1 MLNIDCCLT
10 LIVAFSFIWA
20 LKKVIGG
27 HAKLPPGPRG
37 LPLVGYL
44 PFLGHNL
51 HHLFMELAGVYG
63 PIYKLSLGNKL
74 CVIINSPSLA
84 REVVREHDTT
94 FANRNPNRAALV
106 FSYGGNDIAFSPYG
120 PKWQFLR
127 KILVRKML
135 SKANLDNFYALR
147 RNVMLKMLKEVYRKS
162 CEDVAINVGELAFV
176 TVIDMISSM
185 FWGGT
190 LEEEKGNSVAVE
202 FRTVASQ
209 LVDIMGKPNVS
220 DFFPVIAK
228 LDLQGIE
235 RKIKKV
241 RREMDNIYNLVIE
254 RAREGLKQSA
264 RKDFLQFLLK
274 YRDEDTGKS
283 ISVAEIKAMLMDI
296 VVGGTD
302 TTSTMVE
309 WTMAEL
315 ILHPEVMQKAQE
327 ELAEV
332 VGLNNSVE
340 ESHVQRL
347 PYLHAVA
354 KETLRLHPAAPLL
367 LPRCPT
373 RSCTV
378 GGYTI
383 PEGTK
388 VFLNVWA
395 MHRDPEFWDNPSE
408 FRPERFILND
418 ANGKKLDFSGNN
430 FEYLPFGSGRRIC
443 AGLVL
448 GERMLMYVLASL
460 LHSFEWK
467 VAEGSEPDTT
477 EKLGIVLEK
486 ARPLFAVPQLRLA
499 NLEAYGE

>member
-1 MLNIDCCLT
+1 MLNINCCLT
-10 LIVAFSFIWA
+10 LILVFSFIWV
-20 LKKVIGG
+20 LKKVIRG

-44 PFLGHNL
+44 PFLGQNL
-51 HHLFMELAGVYG
+51 HHLFMKLAGVYG
-63 PIYKLSLGNKL
+63 PIYKLSLGNRL

-84 REVVREHDTT
+84 KEVVREHDTT
-94 FANRNPNRAALV
+94 FANRNPNRAALA

-127 KILVRKML
+127 KIFVREML
-135 SKANLDNFYALR
+135 SNANLDAYYVLR
-147 RNVMLKMLKEVYRKS
+147 RNVMHKTLREVYRKS
-162 CEDVAINVGELAFV
+162 CEGMAINVGELAFV

-190 LEEEKGNSVAVE
+190 LEEEKGTSLAVE

-209 LVDIMGKPNVS
+209 LVDIMGKPNIS

-235 RKIKKV
+235 RKVKKV
-241 RREMDNIYNLVIE
+241 RQKMDNIYDLVIE
-254 RAREGLKQSA
+254 KAREGPKQSA

-283 ISVAEIKAMLMDI
+283 ISVSEIKAMFMDI

-315 ILHPEVMQKAQE
+315 MLHPEVMQKAQE

-332 VGLNNSVE
+332 VGFNSVVE

-347 PYLHAVA
+347 PYLHAIA
-354 KETLRLHPAAPLL
+354 KEALRLHPAAPLL

-373 RSCTV
+373 SSCTV

-383 PEGTK
+383 PRGTK

-395 MHRDPEFWDNPSE
+395 MHRDPQYWDNPSE

-418 ANGKKLDFSGNN
+418 ANGKKLDFTGNN

-443 AGLVL
+443 AGIVL

-467 VAEGSEPDTT
+467 LVEGSEPDTT
-477 EKLGIVLEK
+477 EKLGVVLEK
-486 ARPLFAVPQLRLA
+486 ARPLFAVPHHRLA
-499 NLEAYGE
+499 KT